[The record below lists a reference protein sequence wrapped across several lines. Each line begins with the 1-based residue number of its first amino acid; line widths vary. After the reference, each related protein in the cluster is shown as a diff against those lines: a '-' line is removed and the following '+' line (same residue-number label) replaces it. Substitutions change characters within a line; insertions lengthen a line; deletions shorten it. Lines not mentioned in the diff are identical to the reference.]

1 MPTSRTAPPSASRV
15 ALASCVGT
23 TIEFYDFLIY
33 GTAAALLFPKLF
45 FPGLGE
51 TAGLVASFSTF
62 AVAFFARPVGGV
74 VFGHFGDRLGRKR
87 TLTVTL
93 LMMGICTVL
102 VGVLPTAQ
110 SIGAWAPILLVALR
124 FLQGFAIGGEWAGAA
139 LLATEHAPAHRRG
152 FYAIFPQ
159 LGAPFAFTLASAT
172 FLITNLTLGDADS
185 AFLTIGWR
193 IPFLLSVV
201 LVIVGLYV
209 RVRLDETPVFT
220 TAQRAPRQPSTRVP
234 IVSVLRTQRRE
245 VLIGIAA
252 MTGNFA
258 IFYLGTTF
266 LTSYGTSPHGL
277 GLSRPTV
284 LGLGVVAGVV
294 FGVVTALSALLSDR
308 VGRRALLVWGN
319 LACVAAALV
328 IFPILD
334 IGTPWAFGL
343 GLVVTMAAIGLEW
356 GSIGALLPELF
367 DTEHRYTGAS
377 LCYNLSAILGGGLAP
392 IAATALA
399 AAYGSLSVGL
409 VVAALC
415 LISWLAARLLPE
427 TRGRDLTV
435 ATSRGAVVP
444 ASQPAV
450 EKV

>member
-1 MPTSRTAPPSASRV
+1 MMPTARTTPPSARHV

-33 GTAAALLFPKLF
+33 GTAAALVFPKLF

-51 TAGLVASFSTF
+51 TAGTVAAFSTF

-87 TLTVTL
+87 TLTTTL
-93 LMMGICTVL
+93 LIMGICTVL
-102 VGVLPTAQ
+102 VGALPTAE
-110 SIGAWAPILLVALR
+110 SIGAAAPILLVILR

-139 LLATEHAPAHRRG
+139 LLASEHAPAQRRG
-152 FYAIFPQ
+152 LYAIFPQ

-172 FLITNLTLGDADS
+172 FLITNLTLGDTDER
-185 AFLTIGWR
+185 FLTIGWR
-193 IPFLLSVV
+193 IPFLLSIV
-201 LVIVGLYV
+201 LVIVGLWV
-209 RVRLDETPVFT
+209 RVRLDETPAFT
-220 TAQRAPRQPSTRVP
+220 AAQRAPQPTSRPAP
-234 IVSVLRTQRRE
+234 IVSVLRSQRRE
-245 VLIGIAA
+245 ALIGIGA

-266 LTSYGTSPHGL
+266 LTSYGTNPHSGL

-284 LGLGVVAGVV
+284 LGLGILGGVV

-319 LACVAAALV
+319 LICVGVALV
-328 IFPILD
+328 LFPILD
-334 IGTPWAFGL
+334 IGAPWAFAVGIA
-343 GLVVTMAAIGLEW
+343 VTMGAIGLEW
-356 GSIGALLPELF
+356 GSIGVLLPELF
-367 DTEHRYTGAS
+367 ATEHRYTGAS
-377 LCYNLSAILGGGLAP
+377 LCYNVSAILGGGLAP

-399 AAYGSLSVGL
+399 ASYGSFSVGV

-415 LISWLAARLLPE
+415 LISWVAARLLPE
-427 TRGRDLTV
+427 TRGRDLT
-435 ATSRGAVVP
+435 TP
-444 ASQPAV
+444 APAAPAARPAPEEV
-450 EKV
+450 